1 MSTTRHTGANDVSRL
16 IGLRVVI
23 AVTLLVTASLAA
35 SAVAGR
41 RAAARPEASAV
52 GNGRIA
58 FQANVGKFPQ
68 VFTIKPDGTGLKRIT
83 DVPHVDPGAENPSW
97 SPDGSTIAFDAAV
110 PSCVSIFTVPAG
122 GGSPTQLPL
131 GVGNCNG
138 DPAYS
143 PDGSQI
149 SFDQDLAVST
159 TVHGIF
165 IANVDG
171 SNAHRLT
178 TGIATDQAFDTESQW
193 SPDGTMIAFT
203 RVKNERQ
210 AAIFTVRIDGSGLTQ
225 LTPYRLDAASPD
237 WSPNGKTILYNTFWD
252 SPGGKASNVYAISP
266 SGRHPTALT
275 HDHAGKDFF
284 AASFRPSWAPNG
296 KRIVFSH
303 VDFKGRSGTEGLYT
317 MRPNGKHQ
325 KRVTHMSPKRFATN
339 PDWGTAPTR
348 GTPGE
353 RSH

>member
-1 MSTTRHTGANDVSRL
+1 MESARERATEGGPIRL
-16 IGLRVVI
+16 RIVVVI
-23 AVTLLVTASLAA
+23 TVLVTASLAA
-35 SAVAGR
+35 SAVADWHG
-41 RAAARPEASAV
+41 AARHEASAV

-83 DVPHVDPGAENPSW
+83 DVPRADPGAENPSW

-110 PSCVSIFTVPAG
+110 PSGVSIFTVPAG
-122 GGSPTQLPL
+122 GVSPTQLPL
-131 GVGNCNG
+131 GVGNFNG

-143 PDGSQI
+143 PDGSQL
-149 SFDQDLAVST
+149 SFDQDVGDAAP

-165 IANVDG
+165 VANVDG

-178 TGIATDQAFDTESQW
+178 TGIATKQAFDTESQW

-210 AAIFTVRIDGSGLTQ
+210 AAIFTIRIDGSGLTQ

-252 SPGGKASNVYAISP
+252 SPGGKASNIYAIST

-275 HDHAGKDFF
+275 HDHAAKDFF

-317 MRPNGKHQ
+317 MRPDGTRQ

-339 PDWGTAPTR
+339 PDWGTAP
-348 GTPGE
+348 
-353 RSH
+353 

>member
-1 MSTTRHTGANDVSRL
+1 MESARERATEGGPIRL
-16 IGLRVVI
+16 RIVVVI
-23 AVTLLVTASLAA
+23 TVLVTASLAA
-35 SAVAGR
+35 SAVADWHG
-41 RAAARPEASAV
+41 AARHEASAV

-83 DVPHVDPGAENPSW
+83 DVPRADPGAENPSW

-110 PSCVSIFTVPAG
+110 PSGVSIFTVPAG
-122 GGSPTQLPL
+122 GVSPTQLPL
-131 GVGNCNG
+131 GVGNFNG

-143 PDGSQI
+143 PDGSQL
-149 SFDQDLAVST
+149 SFDQDVGDAAP

-165 IANVDG
+165 VANVDG
-171 SNAHRLT
+171 NNAHRLT
-178 TGIATDQAFDTESQW
+178 TGIATKQAFDTESQW

-252 SPGGKASNVYAISP
+252 SPGGKASNIYAIST

-275 HDHAGKDFF
+275 HDHAAKDFF

-317 MRPNGKHQ
+317 MRPDGTRQ

-339 PDWGTAPTR
+339 PDWGTAP
-348 GTPGE
+348 
-353 RSH
+353 

>member
-1 MSTTRHTGANDVSRL
+1 MRL
-16 IGLRVVI
+16 RTAI
-23 AVTLLVTASLAA
+23 AGSAFAIVASLAG
-35 SAVAGR
+35 SAVASQQM
-41 RAAARPEASAV
+41 AAKAKAHP
-52 GNGRIA
+52 NGRVV

-83 DVPHVDPGAENPSW
+83 DVPPVDPGAENPSW

-110 PSCVSIFTVPAG
+110 PSGVSIFTVPAG
-122 GGSPTQLPL
+122 GGSSTQLPL
-131 GVGNCNG
+131 GVGNFNG

-149 SFDQDLAVST
+149 SFDQDVGEAAP

-165 IANVDG
+165 IANADG

-178 TGIATDQAFDTESQW
+178 TGLATKQAFDTESQW

-210 AAIFTVRIDGSGLTQ
+210 AAIFTVGIDGSGLTQ

-252 SPGGKASNVYAISP
+252 SPGGKASNIYAISP

-275 HDHAGKDFF
+275 HDHAGMDFF

-303 VDFKGRSGTEGLYT
+303 VDFKGRSGTEGLYI
-317 MRPNGKHQ
+317 MRPDGTHR

-339 PDWGTAPTR
+339 PDWGTAP
-348 GTPGE
+348 
-353 RSH
+353 

>member
-1 MSTTRHTGANDVSRL
+1 MESARERATEGGPIRL
-16 IGLRVVI
+16 RIVVVI
-23 AVTLLVTASLAA
+23 TVLVTASLAA
-35 SAVAGR
+35 SAVADWHG
-41 RAAARPEASAV
+41 AARHEASAV

-83 DVPHVDPGAENPSW
+83 DVPRADPGAENPSW

-110 PSCVSIFTVPAG
+110 PSGVSIFTVPAG
-122 GGSPTQLPL
+122 GVSPTQLPL
-131 GVGNCNG
+131 GVGNFNG

-143 PDGSQI
+143 PDGSQL
-149 SFDQDLAVST
+149 SFDQDVGDAAP

-165 IANVDG
+165 VANVDG
-171 SNAHRLT
+171 NNAHRLT
-178 TGIATDQAFDTESQW
+178 TGIATKQAFDTESQW

-210 AAIFTVRIDGSGLTQ
+210 AAIFTIRIDGSGLTQ

-252 SPGGKASNVYAISP
+252 SPGGKASNIYAIST

-275 HDHAGKDFF
+275 HDHAAKDFF

-317 MRPNGKHQ
+317 MRPDGTRQ

-339 PDWGTAPTR
+339 PDWGTAP
-348 GTPGE
+348 
-353 RSH
+353 

>member
-1 MSTTRHTGANDVSRL
+1 MS
-16 IGLRVVI
+16 
-23 AVTLLVTASLAA
+23 
-35 SAVAGR
+35 
-41 RAAARPEASAV
+41 
-52 GNGRIA
+52 
-58 FQANVGKFPQ
+58 
-68 VFTIKPDGTGLKRIT
+68 
-83 DVPHVDPGAENPSW
+83 
-97 SPDGSTIAFDAAV
+97 
-110 PSCVSIFTVPAG
+110 
-122 GGSPTQLPL
+122 
-131 GVGNCNG
+131 
-138 DPAYS
+138 
-143 PDGSQI
+143 
-149 SFDQDLAVST
+149 AVST

-178 TGIATDQAFDTESQW
+178 TGIATKQAFDTESQW

-210 AAIFTVRIDGSGLTQ
+210 AAIFTVRIDGSGVTQ

-252 SPGGKASNVYAISP
+252 SPGGKASNIYAISP

-339 PDWGTAPTR
+339 PDWGTAP
-348 GTPGE
+348 
-353 RSH
+353 